1 MRDGGLVPPPVARWW
16 KAPYDRDD
24 CMKNRFLDRLIDRLG
39 RVDPGSLQL
48 QILHLAREKGLLE
61 TIFHS
66 MQEGLVV
73 LDARGRIEFA
83 NRAAERLLGFS
94 MEEAHGMR
102 IGRYLREVEWEAVL
116 SLDAKE
122 WSRLLTREIEVNYPE
137 HRFLTFYVVPL
148 SLAEARGAP
157 QISGAV
163 LILRDV
169 TRERETAAQSLES
182 ERFRAVTLLAAGV
195 AHEIGN
201 PLNSLHIHLQLI
213 ERAIARPGGAPM
225 EELMDLVRVARGE
238 VERLDRIITEFL
250 QAVRPV
256 KPTLE
261 SANFAQLLREA
272 LDFLGPELSDRR
284 ILVEME
290 VPDDLPPVRVDRGQ
304 IRQLLFNVIK
314 NAAEAMGGGGVLR
327 VTAGSTDRFV
337 RCSIRDT
344 GHGMSAEQ
352 LSRIFEP
359 YYTTKPNGSGL
370 GMMIVQRII
379 RDHGGELE
387 IHSEPGGGTAV
398 TVYLPREDRL
408 IRLLRAPDTT
418 SERDKAELSS

>member
-1 MRDGGLVPPPVARWW
+1 
-16 KAPYDRDD
+16 
-24 CMKNRFLDRLIDRLG
+24 MKNKFLDRLIDRLG

-94 MEEAHGMR
+94 MEEAHGTR
-102 IGRYLREVEWEAVL
+102 IGRYLREVDWEQVL
-116 SLDAKE
+116 SLDAAE
-122 WSRLLTREIEVNYPE
+122 WSRLLSREIEVNYPE
-137 HRFLTFYVVPL
+137 HRFLAFYVVPL
-148 SLAEARGAP
+148 RRDSADGAP
-157 QISGAV
+157 PSSGAV

-169 TRERETAAQSLES
+169 TRERENAAQSLES
-182 ERFRAVTLLAAGV
+182 ERLRAVTLLAAGV

-213 ERAIARPGGAPM
+213 ERAIARPGGATAQ
-225 EELMDLVRVARGE
+225 ELAELVRVARTE

-256 KPTLE
+256 KPQLE
-261 SANFAQLLREA
+261 SADFGELLRDA
-272 LDFLGPELSDRR
+272 LAFLGPELSDRR
-284 ILVEME
+284 ILVETE
-290 VPDDLPPVRVDRGQ
+290 IPPDLPTARVDRGQ

-314 NAAEAMGGGGVLR
+314 NAAEAMSGGGVLR
-327 VTAGSTDRFV
+327 VTVGATDRFL
-337 RCSIRDT
+337 RCTIRDT
-344 GHGMSAEQ
+344 GHGMTAEQ
-352 LSRIFEP
+352 MSRIFDP
-359 YYTTKPNGSGL
+359 YYTTKPGGTGL
-370 GMMIVQRII
+370 GMMIVQRIV
-379 RDHGGELE
+379 RDHGGEIE

-408 IRLLRAPDTT
+408 IPVSYTHL
-418 SERDKAELSS
+418 